1 MTVFFL
7 ISILVSTIFIL
18 ISLQQE
24 KWFLENKSFIFI
36 VTGFYMFFSI
46 IRFIVLDDYTDSRE
60 YMLFFLLTLVIIEM
74 IYDLV
79 THQIV
84 IEPILIMLPLISVY
98 NLVFYQGIEYI
109 DIVAVILI
117 VGCAGLVKR
126 FLSHVIGY
134 GDVLMCGLV
143 VSWTGFSVAMLLI
156 VTGFILNGII
166 CVGLFAFKRVDKKT
180 QIPFMPAMTLSLI
193 LYLVGGVIVL

>member
-7 ISILVSTIFIL
+7 ISILVSTIIIL

-36 VTGFYMFFSI
+36 VTGFLYVFF
-46 IRFIVLDDYTDSRE
+46 RLYVFIVLDDYTDSRE

-117 VGCAGLVKR
+117 VGCAGL
-126 FLSHVIGY
+126 
-134 GDVLMCGLV
+134 C
-143 VSWTGFSVAMLLI
+143 
-156 VTGFILNGII
+156 
-166 CVGLFAFKRVDKKT
+166 
-180 QIPFMPAMTLSLI
+180 
-193 LYLVGGVIVL
+193 